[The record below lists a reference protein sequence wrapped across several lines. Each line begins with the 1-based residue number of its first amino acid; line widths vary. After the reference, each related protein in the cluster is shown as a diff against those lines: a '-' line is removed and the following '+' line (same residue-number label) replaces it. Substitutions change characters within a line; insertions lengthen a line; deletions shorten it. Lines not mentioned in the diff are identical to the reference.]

1 MDRRE
6 GAQGAYSRSTP
17 NILRLCKASN
27 AGADCRRLRAILV
40 SQNQLPEIF
49 ADAYASK
56 EDKQAPVTLWGVQI
70 DPANPRDAR
79 VSVVL
84 VKFLRA
90 RSVSV
95 PALSLC

>member
-1 MDRRE
+1 MGGRQ
-6 GAQGAYSRSTP
+6 GVQGACPRSTP
-17 NILRLCKASN
+17 NILRLCEALSV
-27 AGADCRRLRAILV
+27 GADCRRLRAILAL
-40 SQNQLPEIF
+40 QAQLPEIF
-49 ADAYASK
+49 AEAYASK

-90 RSVSV
+90 R
-95 PALSLC
+95 

>member
-1 MDRRE
+1 MP
-6 GAQGAYSRSTP
+6 TPPP
-17 NILRLCKASN
+17 NILRLCDAPSAS
-27 AGADCRRLRAILV
+27 ADCRRLRAIPVL
-40 SQNQLPEIF
+40 QAQLPEIF
-49 ADAYASK
+49 AEAYAAK

-90 RSVSV
+90 RSASVSV
-95 PALSLC
+95 QWPMRQRADAGCGM